1 MGTKTD
7 PGPFNCLAAAEPD
20 EPIFI
25 LLGRDPHAHVAVR
38 RWADDREQ
46 WIRAGAK
53 PLEDMR
59 RVWEARECAD
69 KMEAFHIAREAKKR
83 EESLYN
89 TPLTAEDEEYAEH
102 DRRQRSDLIIT

>member
-25 LLGRDPHAHVAVR
+25 LLGRDAHAHAAVR
-38 RWADDREQ
+38 KWADDREAF
-46 WIRAGAK
+46 IKTGAK
-53 PLEDMR
+53 PVEDMH

-69 KMEAFHIAREAKKR
+69 KMEAFHIARAAKKR
-83 EESLYN
+83 SEALYSA
-89 TPLTAEDEEYAEH
+89 PQTAEDEEYAEH
-102 DRRQRSDLIIT
+102 DRLRRSDLSIT